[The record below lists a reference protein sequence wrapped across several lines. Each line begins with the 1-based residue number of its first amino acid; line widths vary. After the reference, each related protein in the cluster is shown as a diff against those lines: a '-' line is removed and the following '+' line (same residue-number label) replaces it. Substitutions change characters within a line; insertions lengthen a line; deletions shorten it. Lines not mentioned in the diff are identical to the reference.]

1 MTRTVPLLPCRDLD
15 DVVPFYEALGFRV
28 TYRQER
34 PNPIVSFRRE
44 DVDLM
49 FFGVAGFEPKDSMG
63 SCLLIVSDTRA
74 LFEAFASGLRARY
87 GRLPISGIPRI
98 TRPRERRG
106 GGGGFSVVDPGGNWI
121 RVHVDPDARETE
133 ERPAARP
140 LDLVLQ
146 AAARQGD
153 ARGADQTAIAM
164 LRNGLERHPDASDAE
179 RLPVMVYLAELLV
192 RAGEPDTAA
201 DVLTSIDGLDVD
213 RSDGSVAEQL
223 DIASSLRE
231 EIGSNAR

>member
-1 MTRTVPLLPCRDLD
+1 MTRTVPLLPCRDID
-15 DVVPFYEALGFRV
+15 DMVPFYEALGFEV

-49 FFGVAGFEPKDSMG
+49 FFGVAGFEPRDSMG
-63 SCLLIVSDTRA
+63 SCLLIVPDTRA

-121 RVHVDPDARETE
+121 RVHVDRDADEAD
-133 ERPAARP
+133 ERPATRP

-153 ARGADQTAIAM
+153 ARGADQTAIEM
-164 LRNGLERHPDASDAE
+164 LRKGLERHADASDAE
-179 RLPVMVYLAELLV
+179 RLPLMAYLAELLV
-192 RAGEPDTAA
+192 RVGETDAAA
-201 DVLTSIDGLDVD
+201 DVLTSIERLELD
-213 RSDGSVAEQL
+213 RSDPRVQAQLEEAASLAAEL
-223 DIASSLRE
+223 EPDR
-231 EIGSNAR
+231 

>member
-1 MTRTVPLLPCRDLD
+1 MSRTVPLLPCRELD

-28 TYRQER
+28 TYRQAK

-63 SCLLIVSDTRA
+63 SCLLIVPDTRA
-74 LFEAFASGLRARY
+74 LFEEFAAGLRAHY

-98 TRPRERRG
+98 TRPRVRRG

-121 RVHVDPDARETE
+121 RVHTEQDGQDPD

-140 LDLVLQ
+140 LELVVQ
-146 AAARQGD
+146 AAARQAD
-153 ARGADQTAIAM
+153 ARGEDRVAIGM
-164 LRNGLERHPDASDAE
+164 LRNGLDRHPDASDAE
-179 RLPVMVYLAELLV
+179 RLPILAYLAELLV
-192 RAGEPDTAA
+192 RVGDRDEAAEVLGTIARLDLDRTDPD
-201 DVLTSIDGLDVD
+201 VG
-213 RSDGSVAEQL
+213 EQL
-223 DIASSLRE
+223 DVVAGIRE
-231 EIGSNAR
+231 AIGSIGS

>member
-1 MTRTVPLLPCRDLD
+1 MSRTVPLLPCRELD

-28 TYRQER
+28 TYRQAK

-49 FFGVAGFEPKDSMG
+49 FFGVAGFDPEASMG
-63 SCLLIVSDTRA
+63 SCLLIVPDTRA
-74 LFEAFASGLRARY
+74 LFEEFAAGLRAHY

-98 TRPRERRG
+98 TRPRVRRG

-121 RVHVDPDARETE
+121 RVHTEQDGHDPD
-133 ERPAARP
+133 ERPTARP
-140 LDLVLQ
+140 LELAVQ
-146 AAARQGD
+146 AAARQAD
-153 ARGADQTAIAM
+153 ARGEDRVAIGM
-164 LRNGLERHPDASDAE
+164 LRNALERHPDAADAE

-192 RAGEPDTAA
+192 RVGEPDAAA
-201 DVLTSIDGLDVD
+201 DVLRTIDGLDVD
-213 RSDGSVAEQL
+213 RSDGSAAEQL

-231 EIGSNAR
+231 DLASNAR